1 MKKIFTTAVIS
12 LFIGILQSQ
21 TQSGSVIYCIKSI
34 SFKPA
39 DNGKQKDLINDI
51 IENAEKQKFKLEFTS
66 KKSKFCFLK
75 NINNEANASQDV
87 IDRLASLRF
96 TSDFDY
102 YLDKNSG
109 IEFLHKTNGLIIKR
123 KQVKLAWKITNET
136 KIIDNYTCYK
146 AELIKTYIARDNKQ
160 KSITVTAWF
169 APSLSF
175 PYGPKDYNGLP
186 GLILELNE
194 KDTTYL
200 VTKIDLDVKEKEIS
214 FPKGKTITQEE
225 YDQRVMLGN

>member
-1 MKKIFTTAVIS
+1 MEKVFKTLL
-12 LFIGILQSQ
+12 LFFIANIMHSQ
-21 TQSGSVIYCIKSI
+21 NQSGSVTYYVKSI
-34 SFKPA
+34 SFTPA
-39 DNGKQKDLINDI
+39 VNGKQTDLVKDI
-51 IENAEKQKFKLEFTS
+51 IENAEKQKFKLEFST
-66 KKSKFCFLK
+66 KKCKFSFLK
-75 NINNEANASQDV
+75 SANSEFNASQEV
-87 IDRLASLRF
+87 VERLASIRF

-102 YLDKNSG
+102 YLDKSSG

-123 KQVKLAWKITNET
+123 KHIPLAWKITTET

-146 AELIKTYIARDNKQ
+146 AELIKTYIARDKKQ
-160 KSITVTAWF
+160 KSITITAWF

-200 VTKIDLDVKEKEIS
+200 VTKIDLDVKESEIS
-214 FPKGKTITQEE
+214 FPKGKTVTQEE
-225 YDQRVMLGN
+225 YDQRVMSGS